1 MAIGFIV
8 YGTYRT
14 EGKTTKVYLFGRI
27 LSGESFL
34 IIKTTRPYF
43 YIKTADAE
51 KAQALKEAAAF
62 EFENTDFKNFAG
74 EPMTKVIVQIP
85 GQVKDVRDIFANKG
99 IQHSEA
105 DIRFVT
111 RFLIDHEIR
120 GLVEINGEYRVPNPD
135 TEFVD
140 VVFDEPD
147 VQGPENTSQIP
158 ELNVISFD
166 IETTPDGKTL
176 LCLSLYGKIKQDNE
190 TKEVTNA
197 WIINR
202 HAVTADTVK
211 DEKEL
216 LEKFT
221 QAIKE
226 LDPDVLVGWNVIDFD
241 LALLRDKY
249 KQCGLQMALGRMP
262 GECKLDLKE
271 SYFSD
276 SKADFL
282 GRQVLDGIHLLKGA
296 FVKMEDYKLNTAAK
310 HFLGKEKTIV
320 GEDRFLEINSLYTE
334 NPQKLVEYNIH
345 DAQLVIEILEKSN
358 VLDLAMRRSM
368 LAGMF
373 LDRVKSSVASLD
385 FVYISEARKRK
396 LIVPSG
402 GYAERGERIKGGFVQ
417 ESKPGVYKNILVLDF
432 KSLYPS
438 IIRTFNIDPKS
449 YVPPNQRHLFSPSSA
464 IVAPNG
470 AMFKNEEGILSDILQ
485 TLWAQ
490 RDAAKKRKDA
500 LATHAI
506 KILMNS
512 MFGVL
517 ANPSCRFYNLEIANA
532 ITHFGQHINKL
543 TTKKINEKGYEVIYG
558 DTDSVF
564 VNPKMDSAD
573 EAKKIGEELQ
583 TYINDFYKNHV
594 TETYHRTNV
603 LEIQFEKLYSKF
615 LMPRVRGTDVGAKK
629 RYAGIRVVDGKEK
642 LEFVGMEVVRRDWTE
657 LAKKFQTDILTLVF
671 RGDDPSTYVKDF
683 IKGLKAGTY
692 DNLLVYRKALRKEA
706 AEYTKTTPPHVKAAR
721 ILGKKDFGIIEYVMT
736 TNGPEPIQKRSSTID
751 YEHYID
757 KQVKPLADSIL
768 SFYGT
773 SFDDLI
779 IGAQKKLFDF

>member
-14 EGKTTKVYLFGRI
+14 QGKTTKVYLFGRL

-34 IIKTTRPYF
+34 IIKTCRPYF
-43 YIKTADAE
+43 YITTADTE
-51 KAQALKEAAAF
+51 KAKALKEAAAF
-62 EFENTDFKNFAG
+62 EFTSTDFKNFAG
-74 EPMTKVIVQIP
+74 EPMTKVTVQIP
-85 GQVKDVRDIFANKG
+85 GQVKDVRDIFVNKG
-99 IQHSEA
+99 IQHYEA

-147 VQGPENTSQIP
+147 VQGPEDTSQIP

-166 IETTPDGKTL
+166 IETTPDGKTI
-176 LCLSLYGKIKQDNE
+176 LCLSLYGKIKKDNE
-190 TKEVTNA
+190 TKEITKA

-221 QAIKE
+221 KAIKE

-249 KQCGLQMALGRMP
+249 KQYGLPMVLGRMP
-262 GECKLDLKE
+262 GECKLDIQE
-271 SYFSD
+271 NYFSD

-282 GRQVLDGIHLLKGA
+282 GRQVLDGIHLMKGA
-296 FVKMEDYKLNTAAK
+296 FVKLEDYKLNTAAK

-320 GEDRFLEINSLYTE
+320 GEDRFLEIHSLYTE

-345 DAQLVIEILEKSN
+345 DAELVIEILEKSN
-358 VLDLAMRRSM
+358 VLGLAMRRSM

-396 LIVPSG
+396 LVVPSG

-449 YVPPNQRHLFSPSSA
+449 YVPPNQRHLFNSSQA
-464 IVAPNG
+464 IIAPNG
-470 AMFKNEEGILSDILQ
+470 AMFKNEDGILSDILK

-490 RDAAKKRKDA
+490 RDAAKKRKDT

-517 ANPSCRFYNLEIANA
+517 ANPSCRFYNLEVANA

-564 VNPKMDSAD
+564 VNPKKDTS
-573 EAKKIGEELQ
+573 EESNKIGEELQ

-594 TETYHRTNV
+594 TETYHRKNV

-657 LAKKFQTDILTLVF
+657 LAKKFQTDVLNLVF
-671 RGDDPSTYVKDF
+671 RDEDPSIYIKEF
-683 IKGLKAGTY
+683 IKDLKAGKH
-692 DNLLVYRKALRKEA
+692 DALLVYKKALRKEA
-706 AEYTKTTPPHVKAAR
+706 SEYTKTTPPHVKAAR

-768 SFYGT
+768 CFYGT

-779 IGAQKKLFDF
+779 KGAQKKLFDF

>member
-1 MAIGFIV
+1 MPLGFIV

-14 EGKTTKVYLFGRI
+14 EGKTTKVYLFGRL

-51 KAQALKEAAAF
+51 KAKALKDAAAF
-62 EFENTDFKNFAG
+62 EFENTDFTNFIG

-85 GQVKDVRDIFANKG
+85 GQVRDIRDIFANKG

-120 GLVEINGEYRVPNPD
+120 GLVEINGEYRSPNTA

-140 VVFDEPD
+140 VVFEEPEL
-147 VQGPENTSQIP
+147 QGPSDKSQIP
-158 ELNVISFD
+158 FLNILSFD

-176 LCLSLYGKIKQDNE
+176 LCLSLYGKIKKDNE
-190 TKEVTNA
+190 TKEITKS

-221 QAIKE
+221 QAIQE
-226 LDPDVLVGWNVIDFD
+226 IDPDVIVGWNVINFD

-249 KQCGLQMALGRMP
+249 HQYKLPMELGRIP
-262 GECKLDLKE
+262 GECKLDIQE
-271 SYFSD
+271 NYFSD
-276 SKADFL
+276 SKADFP
-282 GRQVLDGIHLLKGA
+282 GRQVLDGIYLLKGA
-296 FVKMEDYKLNTAAK
+296 FVKLDDYKLNTAAK
-310 HFLGKEKTIV
+310 HFVGKEKTIV
-320 GEDRFLEINSLYTE
+320 GEDRFQEINTLYTE
-334 NPQKLVEYNIH
+334 NPQKLVEYNLH
-345 DAQLVIEILEKSN
+345 DAQLVIEILDASN
-358 VLDLAMRRSM
+358 VLNLAMRRSM

-396 LIVPSG
+396 LVVPSG
-402 GYAERGERIKGGFVQ
+402 VHVDREERIKGGFVQ

-449 YVPPNQRHLFSPSSA
+449 YVPPSQRHLFNPSQA
-464 IVAPNG
+464 IIAPNG
-470 AMFKNEEGILSDILQ
+470 AMFRNEEGILSDILQ

-490 RDAAKKRKDA
+490 RDAAKKRKDVM
-500 LATHAI
+500 ATHAI

-543 TTKKINEKGYEVIYG
+543 TTKKIEEKGYQVIYG

-564 VNPKMDSAD
+564 VNPKIESAD
-573 EAKKIGEELQ
+573 ETRKIGEELQ
-583 TYINDFYKNHV
+583 NYINDFYKNHV
-594 TETYHRTNV
+594 TETYHRKNV
-603 LEIQFEKLYSKF
+603 LEIQFEKLYAKF

-629 RYAGIRVVDGKEK
+629 RYAGIRLADGKEK

-671 RGDDPSTYVKDF
+671 RGDDPSTYVKEF
-683 IKGLKAGTY
+683 IKDLKAGTY

-706 AEYTKTTPPHVKAAR
+706 ADYTKTTPPHVKAAR

-768 SFYGT
+768 CFYNT

-779 IGAQKKLFDF
+779 KGAQKKLFDF